1 MKFELDLLET
11 IAYDVLDEDGALQ
24 DIDPDDIKPQWEKAK
39 ERRQEQA
46 AKAKNKKVTQ
56 FEIEFSNIEIEGR
69 EVPADELA
77 EKMNSN
83 NYFPNSK
90 IICGA

>member
-39 ERRQEQA
+39 ERR
-46 AKAKNKKVTQ
+46 KKK
-56 FEIEFSNIEIEGR
+56 S
-69 EVPADELA
+69 
-77 EKMNSN
+77 
-83 NYFPNSK
+83 
-90 IICGA
+90 